1 MNRRALRLVTLA
13 LFVATLGVIAAPGVA
28 IADPISDKQA
38 EAQQLEAQING
49 NAEKLSALNEQIN
62 STQNELDKANA
73 DIQAAEALVD
83 AAKAKTKELRAEVA
97 RRAAAVYTQ
106 SGSNSGVEELDAA
119 NAQDLSSK
127 QKYSSLA
134 AQRDNEIVTQLAKAK
149 EQVQLR
155 KADAEDA
162 RQAAQGKQDELQ
174 SQQDKL
180 EAGQADLQKLNVEGH
195 R

>member
-13 LFVATLGVIAAPGVA
+13 LFVATLGVIAAPSVA

-73 DIQAAEALVD
+73 DIQTAEALVD

-180 EAGQADLQKLNVEGH
+180 EAGQAELAEAEREGH